1 MSTAR
6 NPPLRHGFRPQTE
19 VPGDIGDS
27 MISLISRLYPMNR
40 SITGDGVRET
50 LRTLTNYIDLRIH
63 EVASGTKVFD
73 WEIPREWNIR
83 GAYIEDS
90 HGNRVVDFDDHN
102 LHVVGYST
110 PVNQTMSLEELRP
123 RLHSLADKPDWIPY
137 RTSYYNDDWGFCLA
151 HKTLSAMDDGQY
163 KVVIDS
169 TLTDGSLTYGDL
181 LLPGAITDEVIIF
194 AHTCHPSL
202 CNDNLS
208 GISLAV
214 HLAAELAKH
223 KTHYSYRFIFAP
235 ATIGSITWLAQNED
249 NLKRIT
255 GGLVLSV
262 IGDDGPLVYKQS
274 RRSDSE
280 MDKAAEYVLNTH
292 FPDSRIEPFSP
303 WGYDERQF
311 CSPGINLPVGRL
323 TRTPHGEYPQY
334 HTSADDLSI
343 INAKSLGNSLLAVWQ
358 ILGLIENNLSYINT
372 QPFGEPQLGRRGLY
386 RKLGGYQDVADR
398 QLAMLWILNQSD
410 GTNSILE
417 IAKKADMPFDLIRSV
432 ADDLVGAALLRPADT
447 LIDKSENDQSGG
459 ERQ

>member
-1 MSTAR
+1 MREGENSMI
-6 NPPLRHGFRPQTE
+6 RPTFPSIKE
-19 VPGDIGDS
+19 IPGNSGES
-27 MISLISRLYPMNR
+27 MISLITELYPINR

-50 LRTLTNYIDLRIH
+50 LRKLQGHIDLQIR
-63 EVASGTKVFD
+63 EVPTGTKVFD

-83 GAYIEDS
+83 SAHIEDS
-90 HGNRVVDFDDHN
+90 HGNRIVNFDDHN

-110 PVNQTMSLEELRP
+110 PVNRTMTLEDLKP
-123 RLHSLADKPDWIPY
+123 HLHSLPDKPDWIPY

-151 HKTLSAMDDGQY
+151 HKSLCAMEDDQY

-169 TLTDGSLTYGDL
+169 VLVDGSLTYGEL
-181 LLPGAITDEVIIF
+181 LLPGEDEEEIVIF

-223 KTHYSYRFIFAP
+223 ETHYSYRFVFAP
-235 ATIGSITWLAQNED
+235 ATIGSITWLAQNKD
-249 NLKRIT
+249 GLGRIA

-274 RRSDSE
+274 RRSNSE
-280 MDKAAEYVLNTH
+280 MDRAAEYVLKTH
-292 FPDSRIEPFSP
+292 FQDSRIEPFSP

-323 TRTPHGEYPQY
+323 TRTPHGEYPEY

-343 INAKSLGNSLLAVWQ
+343 VEAKSLSDSLVAVWQ
-358 ILGLIENNLSYINT
+358 ILEVFESNVRYINT

-410 GTNSILE
+410 GTNSILD
-417 IAKKADMPFDLIRSV
+417 IAEKAGMPFELVRSV
-432 ADDLVGAALLRPADT
+432 VDDLLGVELLRPTDSHT
-447 LIDKSENDQSGG
+447 DQS
-459 ERQ
+459 EHQ